1 MPETEISQNATTAR
15 RPWWKRVI
23 RIFAWLGGIFAFLLV
38 ALVALTFI
46 YQDEVKGYVI
56 AEVNKRVN
64 TTIIIDPADIDLTIV
79 RSFPDVTV
87 EFKNVA
93 ALDATAA
100 AKRDTLLKAGKIAFS
115 FNLPDLFRSNYT
127 IRDISVE
134 DATLKVWVDEKGK
147 DNYHLLKETPD
158 IPPTGGTDSSHVNFE
173 LSTIAMK
180 NMTCMYSDKRD
191 KSFYNVTFA
200 ELEFTGDFGEDN
212 YEFGTDGDFTVTTL
226 RQGNSAYFEGNSGH
240 LDLLAVIDNTTGT
253 YTVKTGKLKLSDL
266 ALNIS
271 GSIAEKKENYLLD
284 LAVAGENID
293 LPAFLSLLPSTY
305 REDTDGYESTGE
317 FYLDAT
323 VKGLVGDSATPDVKA
338 QFGIKDG
345 ATIAR
350 KGSSVKLSNVSVKG
364 SFSNEKGK
372 DGVQLNSFAASTSKS
387 KFSGSFSMDG
397 FKRPRYKAGITGH
410 IDLSELQEI
419 LQVDTI
425 EQVSGTLDLEVSA
438 SGAPAKGNTL
448 SASDFRAF
456 KTSGQARFTGALL
469 KLKGAKFPTDS
480 INGKLAFDGNNVSVD
495 DFTARAANSDIR
507 VNGTVRNLLGYLFL
521 EKEVLDISGKLVSD
535 NLDLNALLTDEDQSG
550 KTDSTYRLE
559 LPERLKLRFSTSVKH
574 ITFRKFE
581 AADLTG
587 EVHLNKQRLVADPVS
602 FRAMD
607 GTIGGSGM
615 IDGTRG
621 DSLLITCNAD
631 ISDVNIYKLFYQLE
645 NFGQEGEDTVITYNN
660 LRGSLT
666 SHVNFASLWGSDL
679 AVNEKKIYADADITV
694 TNGRLINFLP
704 LGVLSRFIQLEDLRD
719 IHFKSLHNTIE
730 IKNRV
735 INLPKMEIKSS
746 AINVTMWGTH
756 DFDNM
761 VDYHFIVDLDEL
773 RAKKAKAAK
782 KQNTEFGQ
790 EIDDGGHRTRLFL
803 LMKGYIGDPDVRY
816 ELKSAFKTIGEDVK
830 QEGKN
835 LKQILNEEFGWFKNG
850 KEKEN
855 KEDRK
860 KEDDDKKF
868 ILIQDDD
875 PPKKKKKKEEE
886 LDDSEDY

>member
-1 MPETEISQNATTAR
+1 MPEAEISQNATPAR
-15 RPWWKRVI
+15 RPWWKRVL
-23 RIFAWLGGIFAFLLV
+23 RIFFWTGGVVTFLVLV
-38 ALVALTFI
+38 LVLLTFI
-46 YQDEVKGYVI
+46 YQDEVKGYMI
-56 AEVNKRVN
+56 EEVNKRVN
-64 TTIIIDPADIDLTIV
+64 TAIIVDPADIDLTII

-93 ALDATAA
+93 ALDATTA
-100 AKRDTLLKAGKIAFS
+100 AKRDTLLKAGKITFS
-115 FNLPDLFRSNYT
+115 FNLPDLFRNNYT

-134 DATLKVWVDEKGK
+134 DATLKIWVDEKGK

-191 KSFYNVTFA
+191 NSFYNVTFA
-200 ELEFTGDFGEDN
+200 DLEFTGDFGEEK

-226 RQGNSAYFEGNSGH
+226 QHGKSSYLEGNSGH
-240 LDLLAVIDNTTGT
+240 IELLAAIDNATGT
-253 YTVKTGKLKLSDL
+253 YTLNTGKLKLSNL
-266 ALNIS
+266 ALNIT

-293 LPAFLSLLPSTY
+293 LAAFLSLLPSSY
-305 REDTDGYESTGE
+305 SEDTEGLESTGE
-317 FYLDAT
+317 FYLDGT
-323 VKGLVGDSATPDVKA
+323 VKGLMGDSATPDVNAK
-338 QFGIKDG
+338 FGIKDG

-350 KGSSVKLSNVSVKG
+350 KGSSVKLTNVSLKG
-364 SFSNEKGK
+364 LFSNEKGK
-372 DGVQLNSFAASTSKS
+372 EGVQLSSFTASTSRS
-387 KFSGSFSMDG
+387 KFSGSFTMSG
-397 FKRPRYKAGITGH
+397 FKRPQYKAGITGH

-425 EQVSGTLDLEVSA
+425 GQVSGTLDLEVSA
-438 SGAPAKGNTL
+438 AGAPAKGTTL

-456 KTSGQARFTGALL
+456 KTSGQARLTNAQLML
-469 KLKGAKFPTDS
+469 KDAKFPTDS
-480 INGKLAFDGNNVSVD
+480 INGKLSFDGNNVTVEN
-495 DFTARAANSDIR
+495 FTARAANSDIR

-521 EKEVLDISGKLVSD
+521 EKEVLDVSGKLVSD
-535 NLDLNALLTDEDQSG
+535 NLDLNTLLADEGG
-550 KTDSTYRLE
+550 KNTSDSVYRLE
-559 LPERLKLRFSTSVKH
+559 LPERLKLNFSTSIKH
-574 ITFRKFE
+574 VSFRKFE
-581 AADLTG
+581 ANDLTG
-587 EVHLNKQRLVADPVS
+587 DVHLNKRRLVADPVS

-615 IDGTRG
+615 IDGTRV

-631 ISDVNIYKLFYQLE
+631 ISDVNIYKLFYQME

-666 SHVNFASLWGSDL
+666 SHVNFASLWGNDL
-679 AVNEKKIYADADITV
+679 EVNEKKIYAGADITV
-694 TNGRLINFLP
+694 SNGRLINFLP
-704 LGVLSRFIQLEDLRD
+704 LDVLSRFIQLEDLRD

-735 INLPKMEIKSS
+735 ISLPKMEIKSS

-761 VDYHFIVDLDEL
+761 VDYHFIVDMDEL

-816 ELKSAFKTIGEDVK
+816 ELKSALKTVGEEVK

-835 LKQILNEEFGWFKNG
+835 LKQILNEEFGWFKG
-850 KEKEN
+850 EKGKEN

-860 KEDDDKKF
+860 KEDDSKKF
-868 ILIQDDD
+868 ILIQDEDS
-875 PPKKKKKKEEE
+875 PKKKKKKEE